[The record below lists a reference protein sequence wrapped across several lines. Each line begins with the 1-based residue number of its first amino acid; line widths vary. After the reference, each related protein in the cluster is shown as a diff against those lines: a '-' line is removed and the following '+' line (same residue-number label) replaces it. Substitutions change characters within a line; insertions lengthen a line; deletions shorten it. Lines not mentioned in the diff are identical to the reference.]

1 MELKIIALNANG
13 LRAGDKR
20 KQFFDFIEGQRADV
34 VLVQETHISNF
45 TEWAGPQVHKFGS
58 ERSRG
63 VAVLERNNL
72 GKIISKGSLGEGR
85 IAWIDFELKGNVYR
99 LTSVYAPNS
108 PRDRVAFFQTD
119 LVWAV
124 SASHRNIIGGDFN
137 CVEDIGMDTRG
148 IPVNSVTAFGGKEV
162 VAALGAAGLVDAW
175 RMINPTDFGHT
186 WQNASVSYR
195 SRLNKIF
202 LDNSLLVGCRH
213 VFTKTKASNPP
224 WKLNVMAMK

>member
-1 MELKIIALNANG
+1 MALKIITLYANG

-45 TEWAGPQVHKFGS
+45 TEWAGPQVHNFGS

-63 VAVLERNNL
+63 VAVLARTNL

-85 IAWIDFELKGNVYR
+85 IAWIDLEIKRNVYR
-99 LTSVYAPNS
+99 FTSVYVPNS

-124 SASHRNIIGGDFN
+124 STSHGNIIGGDLN
-137 CVEDIGMDTRG
+137 CVEDIGMNTRG
-148 IPVNSVTAFGGKEV
+148 IRVNSETAFGGKGV
-162 VAALGAAGLVDAW
+162 VATLGAAGLVDAW

-195 SRLNKIF
+195 SGLE
-202 LDNSLLVGCRH
+202 
-213 VFTKTKASNPP
+213 
-224 WKLNVMAMK
+224 